1 MAFSCIQI
9 CQSLTKI
16 KMACDTASPYI
27 SLLFDQPYSEMPYS
41 IFYYIET
48 SHSRF
53 YFTKTRYTRSSCL
66 GCMCVYVY
74 MHVHIRDQPLI
85 IAWPPSTL
93 FSDKRCHSQRWS
105 LTSVLWLVASE
116 PKTSVS
122 TPLAFKL
129 QACKCMQHA
138 SCIQVF
144 LCEL

>member
-1 MAFSCIQI
+1 MT
-9 CQSLTKI
+9 SLSWKSGLFLHSNLS
-16 KMACDTASPYI
+16 KSHQNKNGMRYCPPYI

-53 YFTKTRYTRSSCL
+53 YFTKTMHTRSSCL
-66 GCMCVYVY
+66 GCMCTYVY

-85 IAWPPSTL
+85 IAWPLSTL

-122 TPLAFKL
+122 TSLAFKL
-129 QACKCMQHA
+129 QAWEITSSFPM
-138 SCIQVF
+138 
-144 LCEL
+144 